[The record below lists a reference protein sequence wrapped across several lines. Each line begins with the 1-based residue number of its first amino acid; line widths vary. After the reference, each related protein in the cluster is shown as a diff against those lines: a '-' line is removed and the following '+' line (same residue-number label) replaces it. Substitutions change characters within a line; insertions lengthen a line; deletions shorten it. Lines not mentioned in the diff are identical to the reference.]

1 MATVVF
7 VSAFVWFLFLT
18 PPSDAPP
25 LQPYRPPVNVTKKT
39 TFQPSSSSK
48 KQLFQF
54 IKKSN
59 PKLDS
64 NEAEDIAHW
73 IDEYAAKEDIDPMLV
88 AALIGRESS
97 FQKRAVSK
105 TGAKG
110 LGQIKDF
117 NFKSL
122 EISDPFD
129 IKQNIRGTVRY
140 LKNLKGMWKD
150 SNDETRL
157 VLASY
162 YQGPN
167 KTKKT
172 HDSLPNHVTNYVD
185 DILKKYQAL
194 RQK

>member
-1 MATVVF
+1 MASVVF

-25 LQPYRPPVNVTKKT
+25 PLQPYRPPVKVEKKPH
-39 TFQPSSSSK
+39 FNHPIHPK
-48 KQLFQF
+48 KLFSF

-59 PKLDS
+59 PKLES

-140 LKNLKGMWKD
+140 LKNLKGMWED
-150 SNDETRL
+150 SNDETRM

-172 HDSLPNHVTNYVD
+172 HDD
-185 DILKKYQAL
+185 L
-194 RQK
+194 RIM

>member
-1 MATVVF
+1 MQE
-7 VSAFVWFLFLT
+7 S
-18 PPSDAPP
+18 
-25 LQPYRPPVNVTKKT
+25 
-39 TFQPSSSSK
+39 
-48 KQLFQF
+48 
-54 IKKSN
+54 
-59 PKLDS
+59 
-64 NEAEDIAHW
+64 EAKDIAFW
-73 IDEYAAKEDIDPMLV
+73 IDEYASKENLDPMLV

-97 FQKRAVSK
+97 FQKKAVSK

-129 IKQNIRGTVRY
+129 IKQNIRGTVKY
-140 LKNLKGMWKD
+140 LKELKNMWKNSND
-150 SNDETRL
+150 SNRM

-172 HDSLPNHVTNYVD
+172 KDVLPNHVTNYVD
-185 DILKKYQAL
+185 DILKKYKSL
-194 RQK
+194 RKK

>member
-1 MATVVF
+1 MASVVF
-7 VSAFVWFLFLT
+7 VSAFVWFLFMT
-18 PPSDAPP
+18 PTDEVPV
-25 LQPYRPPVNVTKKT
+25 QPYKPTQKVVSYKP
-39 TFQPSSSSK
+39 SK
-48 KQLFQF
+48 KSKSELLSF
-54 IKKSN
+54 IKTSN
-59 PKLDS
+59 PKLQQS
-64 NEAEDIAHW
+64 EAKDIAFW
-73 IDEYAAKEDIDPMLV
+73 IDEYASKENLDPMLV

-97 FQKRAVSK
+97 FQKKAVSK

-129 IKQNIRGTVRY
+129 IKQNIRGTVKY
-140 LKNLKGMWKD
+140 LKELKSMWKNSND
-150 SNDETRL
+150 SNRM

-172 HDSLPNHVTNYVD
+172 KDVLPNHVTNYVD
-185 DILKKYQAL
+185 DILKKYKSL
-194 RQK
+194 RKK